1 MSKVSTSVYFPNLNG
16 VRFIAAFSVLIHHIE
31 QVKEVFKVPNFYD
44 NHLIKSMGKLGVD
57 LFFVLSGFLITY
69 LLLHEKGRFGFI
81 NTRNF
86 YIRRILRIWP
96 LYFLIVLLSFF
107 VFPQISFFVAPNN
120 EVSFM
125 AHNVFRRLSL
135 FLLVLPNIGFIL
147 YNAPYLAAQ
156 TWSIGVEEQFY
167 YLWPWIVKDFSWKRL
182 IITVFIFCFGTFA
195 VFYIY
200 YNWVG
205 HTQYANN
212 VPEITRFFFSQFR
225 IITLMTGG
233 LCAALV
239 YYKKENL
246 LRQLFR
252 KEVQWVV
259 YAILVF
265 CLVTGVH
272 VSSLNL
278 EFYGLFFGYFIL
290 NVSSNPAS
298 IVNLEYNWISYLG
311 KISYGIYIYQTAFIV
326 ASVHLIQW
334 TFGDS
339 LSTLTFNLLLYPL
352 SALLTIGVSALS
364 YRYFETPFL
373 TFKNRFS
380 KH

>member
-1 MSKVSTSVYFPNLNG
+1 
-16 VRFIAAFSVLIHHIE
+16 
-31 QVKEVFKVPNFYD
+31 
-44 NHLIKSMGKLGVD
+44 
-57 LFFVLSGFLITY
+57 
-69 LLLHEKGRFGFI
+69 
-81 NTRNF
+81 
-86 YIRRILRIWP
+86 
-96 LYFLIVLLSFF
+96 
-107 VFPQISFFVAPNN
+107 
-120 EVSFM
+120 
-125 AHNVFRRLSL
+125 
-135 FLLVLPNIGFIL
+135 
-147 YNAPYLAAQ
+147 
-156 TWSIGVEEQFY
+156 
-167 YLWPWIVKDFSWKRL
+167 
-182 IITVFIFCFGTFA
+182 
-195 VFYIY
+195 
-200 YNWVG
+200 
-205 HTQYANN
+205 
-212 VPEITRFFFSQFR
+212 
-225 IITLMTGG
+225 MTGG

-326 ASVHLIQW
+326 ASIHLIQW
-334 TFGDS
+334 MFGDS